1 MKIGGYLFLVFA
13 LVGGFHFSTM
23 MPGLGGRVCFI
34 GHVFKVLNMGLGT
47 NLWDFFCLGILY
59 FHALILFIAH
69 VIERLIDRFY
79 ITLLNT
85 NDFIYVGYKVAA
97 KNIGLKGKVEDKQF

>member
-1 MKIGGYLFLVFA
+1 MVLVFA
-13 LVGGFHFSTM
+13 LIGGFHFSTM

-47 NLWDFFCLGILY
+47 NLRDFFCLGILY

-69 VIERLIDRFY
+69 VTERLIDRFY
-79 ITLLNT
+79 IILSNT
-85 NDFIYVGYKVAA
+85 NDLICVG
-97 KNIGLKGKVEDKQF
+97 